1 MTSQTCSDDRH
12 RFSRSGRYRALRQSV
27 RAGRHLWAMNTLPP
41 DWTMARPDEITAS
54 EPHALAI
61 GPFGSNLKV
70 SDYRDEGVP
79 LVFVR
84 NIRSGCFS
92 GPETRFV
99 SRAKADELHAHRV
112 ACGDLLI
119 TKMGDPPGDVAV
131 FPLDEGIITADC
143 IKIRPDP
150 ALDVDYLRYA
160 LESPQVQRQ
169 IRDITSGAAQTKVS
183 LERFRTRVTIPIAPP
198 SEQRRIARIL
208 DLTSDVVRQARAS
221 DMQLAIAMQVTFRR
235 FFGVP
240 PLAGAWPVQTL
251 GGVALIFS
259 DGPFGSN
266 LKSSDYVPTGVRVV
280 RLQNIGV
287 GQFLGAD
294 SAFIGGDHFT
304 RLSKHECLPDDVMI
318 ATLGDPNIRACV
330 LPQDVTRAINKA
342 DCVQMRIDPS
352 LVTNEYIVSLLNDP
366 RFVAHAMRESTGQT
380 RTRISMG
387 RLRQVEITIPPLE
400 LQRRHAEVFRELEA
414 MRHAQARRV
423 ALAGELTRSLAN
435 RAFLGRL

>member
-1 MTSQTCSDDRH
+1 MTSSTCSDDRRRFI
-12 RFSRSGRYRALRQSV
+12 RFSRYLAPPQRIRADKHGRV
-27 RAGRHLWAMNTLPP
+27 MKTLPP
-41 DWTMARPDEITAS
+41 GWTMARPDEIAAS

-84 NIRSGCFS
+84 NIRSRCFS

-99 SRAKADELHAHRV
+99 SRAKADQLRAHSV
-112 ACGDLLI
+112 ARGDLLI

-160 LESPQVQRQ
+160 IESPQVQRQ

-183 LERFRTRVTIPIAPP
+183 LERFRTRVTIPIAPH
-198 SEQRRIARIL
+198 SEQRRIARTL
-208 DLTSDVVRQARAS
+208 DLTSDVARHDRAS
-221 DMQLAIAMQVTFRR
+221 DIQLATAMQATFRR
-235 FFGVP
+235 FFGAAP
-240 PLAGAWPVQTL
+240 PARSWPVQTL
-251 GGVALIFS
+251 GSVALIFS

-266 LKSSDYVPTGVRVV
+266 LKSSDYVPVGVRVV

-294 SAFIGGDHFT
+294 SAFIGADHFT
-304 RLSKHECLPDDVMI
+304 RLSKHECLPGDVMI

-330 LPQDVTRAINKA
+330 LPQDVGRAINKA

-352 LVTNEYIVSLLNDP
+352 LVTNEYILSLLNDP
-366 RFVAHAMRESTGQT
+366 RFVARAMRESTGQT

-387 RLRQVEITIPPLE
+387 RLRQVEITVPPLE
-400 LQRRHAEVFRELEA
+400 LQRRHAEAFRELEA
-414 MRHAQARRV
+414 VRHAHARRM
-423 ALAGELTRSLAN
+423 ALVGELMRSLAH